1 MSWEYKRALSA
12 KLKSRFKHRE
22 GRSSFSLLKTGF
34 TKLCTKS
41 FCTLS
46 ECLRHDAV
54 AIWEHL
60 VPVLNFVS
68 GNISV
73 LETLHFISDLPS
85 AQYRNRKIFYVM
97 AKLHWDYKSLQR
109 VVWNYSEKGHGKG
122 APDSVGGVL
131 KIAADRIVAEGND
144 FPNIDL
150 LISHL
155 QIQISGG
162 MIMEVHE
169 SGILETELLIPS
181 DLKEFRGTMR
191 VHQTIW
197 TCNNPKVLAIRYLSC
212 NLEKCSEESN
222 YCPHGQHIGFY
233 NIRSITLENTS
244 TPKTMI
250 PKKTAINE
258 NQIDITANSSP
269 NYRLAG
275 TSIQSNQ
282 FEINNVPSDD
292 SL

>member
-1 MSWEYKRALSA
+1 M
-12 KLKSRFKHRE
+12 
-22 GRSSFSLLKTGF
+22 
-34 TKLCTKS
+34 
-41 FCTLS
+41 
-46 ECLRHDAV
+46 
-54 AIWEHL
+54 
-60 VPVLNFVS
+60 
-68 GNISV
+68 
-73 LETLHFISDLPS
+73 
-85 AQYRNRKIFYVM
+85 FYVM

-122 APDSVGGVL
+122 APDSVGEVL
-131 KIAADRIVAEGND
+131 KIAADRIVAVGND

-155 QIQISGG
+155 QIQISEG

-197 TCNNPKVLAIRYLSC
+197 TCNNPKVLAMRHLSC

-250 PKKTAINE
+250 SKKTAINE

>member
-1 MSWEYKRALSA
+1 M
-12 KLKSRFKHRE
+12 
-22 GRSSFSLLKTGF
+22 
-34 TKLCTKS
+34 
-41 FCTLS
+41 
-46 ECLRHDAV
+46 
-54 AIWEHL
+54 
-60 VPVLNFVS
+60 
-68 GNISV
+68 
-73 LETLHFISDLPS
+73 
-85 AQYRNRKIFYVM
+85 FYVM

-122 APDSVGGVL
+122 APDSVGEVL
-131 KIAADRIVAEGND
+131 KIAADRIVAVGND

-155 QIQISGG
+155 QIQISEG

-169 SGILETELLIPS
+169 SGILETELLIPC

-197 TCNNPKVLAIRYLSC
+197 TCNNPKVLAMRHLSC

-250 PKKTAINE
+250 SKKTAINE